1 MGHAWRVV
9 PGGRVR
15 DAAVMPDVEHLKMI
29 QAIIG
34 RLAGNSFLLKGW
46 SVTLAAALIAFARV
60 DSDRSLAW
68 ISVGVVVVFA
78 GLDAYYLALER
89 EFRELYAAAVA
100 DDVGVHVIRVGN
112 PGVRGVGGALLSLS
126 VLPLHAAVLVGATVV
141 ALST

>member
-1 MGHAWRVV
+1 
-9 PGGRVR
+9 
-15 DAAVMPDVEHLKMI
+15 MI

>member
-1 MGHAWRVV
+1 
-9 PGGRVR
+9 
-15 DAAVMPDVEHLKMI
+15 MPDVEHLKMI
-29 QAIIG
+29 QAVIG

-46 SVTLAAALIAFARV
+46 SVTLAAALSAFARV

-68 ISVGVVVVFA
+68 ISAGVVVVFA

-89 EFRELYAAAVA
+89 AFRGLYAAAVA
-100 DDVGVHVIRVGN
+100 DGVGVHVIQVGS
-112 PGVRGVGGALLSLS
+112 PGVRRVARTLLSPS

>member
-1 MGHAWRVV
+1 MS
-9 PGGRVR
+9 
-15 DAAVMPDVEHLKMI
+15 DVEHLKMV
-29 QAIIG
+29 QAVIG

-46 SVTLAAALIAFARV
+46 SVTLAAALSAFARV

-78 GLDAYYLALER
+78 GLDAYYLAVER
-89 EFRELYAAAVA
+89 AYRELYAAAVA
-100 DDVGVHVIRVGN
+100 DRVGVHVMRVSK
-112 PGVRGVGGALLSLS
+112 PGACGVSRALLSPS